1 MASRTVRHLNSLAR
15 AATLAGAVL
24 AVAVC
29 AAWTW
34 APQSVDRVEAW
45 LLQRQQQGWIDA
57 FRDAATPTDPAER
70 LRAFDQLAEQVPAR
84 GKLDRSLVLAQEVA
98 RQAAG
103 LHLAAGDHEAAARH
117 VRRLVAMDP
126 RNVADAGF
134 AIRVLGARTET
145 RTEALERLRATVG
158 AVPAAREVVCAGFEL
173 LAATGDLDGAARL
186 AVAAWR
192 QPASNRWQ
200 VTWSDAAM
208 ESAWL
213 LPVRHG
219 ADGIEARFRVD
230 REVRLLRIE
239 TPENAALEVAGAQ
252 LGLEGADGTVRWFG
266 CEPAA
271 LTADGAGSAVLR
283 VELPAVAAREAV
295 FVFRATVRPL
305 VARWLADL
313 ATGPLGSAV
322 AEHAARSGGEPAC
335 AAFLALR
342 EACR

>member
-1 MASRTVRHLNSLAR
+1 MPTRTLRTLNSLAR

-45 LLQRQQQGWIDA
+45 LLQRQQQDWIDA
-57 FRDAATPTDPAER
+57 FRDAVAHADPADR
-70 LRAFDQLAEQVPAR
+70 LRALDRLAEQVPAR

-103 LHLAAGDHEAAARH
+103 LHLAAGDHAAAARH

-126 RNVADAGF
+126 RNVADAGL

-145 RTEALERLRATVG
+145 RTEALELLRATVD
-158 AVPAAREVVCAGFEL
+158 AVPAAREVVGAGFEL

-186 AVAAWR
+186 AVAASR
-192 QPASNRWQ
+192 HPASNRWQ
-200 VTWSDAAM
+200 AAWSDDSM
-208 ESAWL
+208 EHAWL
-213 LPVRHG
+213 LPARRG

-230 REVRLLRIE
+230 REVRWLRIE
-239 TPENAALEVAGAQ
+239 TPEDAALAVADAQ
-252 LGLEGADGTVRWFG
+252 LGVETADGSVRWFG
-266 CEPAA
+266 CEPPA
-271 LTADGAGSAVLR
+271 LTAVGTGSAALR
-283 VELPAVAAREAV
+283 VELSPVAAREAV
-295 FVFRATVRPL
+295 FVFRATVRPV

-313 ATGPLGSAV
+313 ATGPLGNAV
-322 AEHAARSGGEPAC
+322 AEHAARAPGDPAC

-342 EACR
+342 EAGR